1 MDATTAF
8 IAAFA
13 VTAAGGAVAHFVV
26 RAGATAAREQRVPD
40 GAAWRQIHQR
50 RAQSYA
56 EFVEPVD
63 QIGHILETWP
73 ALPPAA
79 RQPQRKAAYERL
91 QTLGHRQGAVIL
103 DGGPDV
109 QAAARQLV
117 DACERLVRGLD
128 LYAPPGPVD
137 TSVHGLSMPFLT
149 ACREYLD
156 AESERHFGLRRPTG
170 RSLFARLSTR

>member
-8 IAAFA
+8 VAAFA
-13 VTAAGGAVAHFVV
+13 VTAAGAVAAHFLV
-26 RAGATAAREQRVPD
+26 RAGAAPTRAVRVPD
-40 GAAWRQIHQR
+40 GAAWRQTHQR
-50 RAQSYA
+50 RAAVYA
-56 EFVEPVD
+56 EFVEPAD

-79 RQPQRKAAYERL
+79 RQPQRQAAYEHL
-91 QTLGHRQGAVIL
+91 QTLAHRQGAVLL

-109 QAAARQLV
+109 QTAAQQLR
-117 DACERLVRGLD
+117 DECERLVRSLD

-137 TSVHGLSMPFLT
+137 ETVRGLSLPFLR

-156 AESERHFGLRRPTG
+156 AESERHFGLRRPAG
-170 RSLFARLSTR
+170 RTLFARLAR